1 MKELR
6 ERRKTFAV
14 LAPTGGD
21 GGVEVER
28 EKHAE
33 RTDCIYNLRQTLAS
47 KFHHRKPTPG

>member
-21 GGVEVER
+21 GGGGGGKR
-28 EKHAE
+28 ET
-33 RTDCIYNLRQTLAS
+33 R
-47 KFHHRKPTPG
+47 